1 MARRIPL
8 ARLELGA
15 GAAAAVMGL
24 LTPPIALLLPIYN
37 RCAAP
42 LTIRGACPGHKST
55 TVSLMATHPDGG
67 VWALLV
73 VLLLL
78 TLAGA
83 AGAILDANKRL
94 EPHGR
99 LVAGAEML
107 LLWGATLLVFAACAS
122 GSRGPLGVLYLPS
135 TLALLLAA
143 YVALLRRLAARH
155 AQANTDAR

>member
-24 LTPPIALLLPIYN
+24 LTPPVALLLPIYN

-42 LTIRGACPGHKST
+42 LTIRGVCPGQKST

-67 VWALLV
+67 VWALLI
-73 VLLLL
+73 VLLFL
-78 TLAGA
+78 TLVGA
-83 AGAILDANKRL
+83 AGAMLDARKRL
-94 EPHGR
+94 EPNGR
-99 LVAGAEML
+99 LIAGVEML
-107 LLWGATLLVFAACAS
+107 LLWGATVLVFGACAS

-135 TLALLLAA
+135 TLTLALAA
-143 YVALLRRLAARH
+143 YVALLRRLAVRH
-155 AQANTDAR
+155 AQSSTDSH